1 MQEASSVCARARKG
15 EIAFFFVNDSSE
27 LVLRRAYSVHGLQCK
42 SELAHSSMS
51 VAPRIHPDE
60 AVFPQFERA
69 DLFGEEVVKQA
80 LATVA
85 ALCKLWT

>member
-1 MQEASSVCARARKG
+1 MKRTMTLTTIALVVAEA
-15 EIAFFFVNDSSE
+15 ET
-27 LVLRRAYSVHGLQCK
+27 
-42 SELAHSSMS
+42 LAVS

-69 DLFGEEVVKQA
+69 DLFGRAALFGEEVVKQA
-80 LATVA
+80 LETVA